1 MKGPYLLGVTAL
13 SGSEIKVQ
21 RKITELSIE
30 VMVDQKDGKAVMSCL
45 RREIHLLSG
54 GKGLIWC
61 KAL

>member
-13 SGSEIKVQ
+13 SGSEIKVR

-45 RREIHLLSG
+45 RREIYLLFQREG
-54 GKGLIWC
+54 INLV
-61 KAL
+61 